1 MPAGKHGSAEITVSY
16 DDAPG
21 GSLRLITSYVLTMG
35 GIKITSTMQV
45 STAFGDTIEK
55 KLPTGVSKI
64 DPVQLYGFWDDTAVV
79 GPHVVFLA
87 PDTSPQASTRSLAIV
102 FGNGKTWSSEGY
114 LESYEVVGKAGA
126 LTEFNAVLIQNS
138 GAWS

>member
-1 MPAGKHGSAEITVSY
+1 MAAGKHGSSEITVSY
-16 DDAPG
+16 DSSPG
-21 GSLRLITSYVLTMG
+21 GSPQVITSYVLTMG
-35 GIKITSTMQV
+35 GVKLTSNMQV

-64 DPVQLYGFWDDTAVV
+64 DPITIHGFWDDTATT

-87 PDTSPQASTRSLAIV
+87 PDTSPQASTRTLAIV
-102 FGNGKTWSSEGY
+102 FGNSKTWTSEGY
-114 LESYEVVGKAGA
+114 LESYEVLGKAGN
-126 LTEFNAVLIQNS
+126 LTEFNATLIQNS